1 MDSSYLT
8 IKDKVVDHMS
18 KEGGAS
24 IKDRPSLLILRNI
37 VLSVLK
43 LEITI

>member
-1 MDSSYLT
+1 
-8 IKDKVVDHMS
+8 MS

-37 VLSVLK
+37 GLSKCAKVKNYHLIK
-43 LEITI
+43 SNIIWF